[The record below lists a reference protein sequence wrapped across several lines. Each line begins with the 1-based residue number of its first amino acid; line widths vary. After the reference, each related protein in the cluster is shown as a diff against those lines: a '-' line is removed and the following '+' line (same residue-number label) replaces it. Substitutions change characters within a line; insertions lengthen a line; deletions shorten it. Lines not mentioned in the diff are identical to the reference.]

1 MANETKPKG
10 DATDMAIDVFAGAV
24 AGAVAHEATQGAQ
37 RQEDGG
43 ANATVAVKAEGAA
56 PVPAVR
62 AASAASGTSGGL
74 ASVPQ
79 IVELADQLSACADQ
93 LHERIMRD
101 IRAYDGGI
109 VPTHVQA
116 TARALLEDELL
127 LRQRA
132 NGLYADAATYVV
144 KSLGKSQQGVVALT
158 TAAAEKIRKIARIGD
173 ITGLVAGLL
182 HLAGA
187 AATGQAASVL
197 TALDKIHTHV
207 KAIETSKAPAKPA

>member
-24 AGAVAHEATQGAQ
+24 AGAVTQEAQGQDDGAAQ
-37 RQEDGG
+37 AE
-43 ANATVAVKAEGAA
+43 AAAATPAVKATATVA
-56 PVPAVR
+56 
-62 AASAASGTSGGL
+62 TGGL
-74 ASVPQ
+74 ASAAQ
-79 IVELADQLSACADQ
+79 IVELADQLSACADR

-101 IRAYDGGI
+101 IRAYGGGI
-109 VPTHVQA
+109 VPAHVQA

-158 TAAAEKIRKIARIGD
+158 TAAAEKIRKIALIGD
-173 ITGLVAGLL
+173 VTGLVAGLL

-197 TALDKIHTHV
+197 TALDKIHTHI
-207 KAIETSKAPAKPA
+207 KAIETGKAPAKPA

>member
-1 MANETKPKG
+1 MANQTKPKG
-10 DATDMAIDVFAGAV
+10 DATDMAIDTVAGAV
-24 AGAVAHEATQGAQ
+24 AGAVAQGA
-37 RQEDGG
+37 RGHEDG
-43 ANATVAVKAEGAA
+43 AAIPAVKTAD
-56 PVPAVR
+56 
-62 AASAASGTSGGL
+62 AASSGGGL
-74 ASVPQ
+74 ASVAQ
-79 IVELADQLSACADQ
+79 IVELADQLSACADE

-101 IRAYDGGI
+101 IRAHDGGV
-109 VPTHVQA
+109 VPAHVQA
-116 TARALLEDELL
+116 TARALLEDEVL

-158 TAAAEKIRKIARIGD
+158 TAAAEKIRKIALIGD
-173 ITGLVAGLL
+173 VAGLVAGLL

-207 KAIETSKAPAKPA
+207 KAIETRKAPARRA

>member
-1 MANETKPKG
+1 MAEEKAKAKG
-10 DATDMAIDVFAGAV
+10 DALDSAIEAFAGAV
-24 AGAVAHEATQGAQ
+24 AGATTGHAGDAGTTAAAAVEQAAPPAAKKVEPA
-37 RQEDGG
+37 G
-43 ANATVAVKAEGAA
+43 AN
-56 PVPAVR
+56 
-62 AASAASGTSGGL
+62 GGL
-74 ASVPQ
+74 ASVAQ

-109 VPTHVQA
+109 VPAHVQA
-116 TARALLEDELL
+116 TARALLEDELV

-158 TAAAEKIRKIARIGD
+158 TAAAEKIRKIALIGD

-187 AATGQAASVL
+187 AATGQAASVIV
-197 TALDKIHTHV
+197 ALDKIHTQV
-207 KAIETSKAPAKPA
+207 KAIETHQAGAPKPA

>member
-1 MANETKPKG
+1 MANDTKPKG
-10 DATDMAIDVFAGAV
+10 DTTDMAIDALAGAV
-24 AGAVAHEATQGAQ
+24 AAGTKVDGAPPAKATSA
-37 RQEDGG
+37 
-43 ANATVAVKAEGAA
+43 
-56 PVPAVR
+56 
-62 AASAASGTSGGL
+62 AASAANGGL
-74 ASVPQ
+74 ASVAQ

-109 VPTHVQA
+109 VPAHLQA

-158 TAAAEKIRKIARIGD
+158 TAAAEKIRKIALIGD

-187 AATGQAASVL
+187 AATGQAASVIV
-197 TALDKIHTHV
+197 ALDKINTNL
-207 KAIETSKAPAKPA
+207 KAIETHKAPAKPA

>member
-1 MANETKPKG
+1 MAKETKPKA
-10 DATDMAIDVFAGAV
+10 DATDMAIDAFAGAV
-24 AGAVAHEATQGAQ
+24 ASTVTREAQP
-37 RQEDGG
+37 E
-43 ANATVAVKAEGAA
+43 ESE
-56 PVPAVR
+56 
-62 AASAASGTSGGL
+62 AASADVPKAPAPAPAAKAAPAPASANGGL

-109 VPTHVQA
+109 VPAHVQA
-116 TARALLEDELL
+116 TARALLEDELV

-158 TAAAEKIRKIARIGD
+158 TAAAEKIRKIALIGD
-173 ITGLVAGLL
+173 ITGLVGGLL
-182 HLAGA
+182 QLAGA
-187 AATGQAASVL
+187 AATGQAASVI
-197 TALDKIHTHV
+197 TALDKINTHM
-207 KAIETSKAPAKPA
+207 KAIDAAKAPAKPA

>member
-10 DATDMAIDVFAGAV
+10 DATDMAIDVFAGA
-24 AGAVAHEATQGAQ
+24 AASAVTQGAQ
-37 RQEDGG
+37 GQQDGA
-43 ANATVAVKAEGAA
+43 ANATVAVKAEET
-56 PVPAVR
+56 VLRPAVKT
-62 AASAASGTSGGL
+62 ASAASGTSGGL

-101 IRAYDGGI
+101 IRAYDGGA
-109 VPTHVQA
+109 VPAHVQA

-158 TAAAEKIRKIARIGD
+158 TAAAEKIRKIALIGD

-207 KAIETSKAPAKPA
+207 EAIETNKAPAKPA

>member
-1 MANETKPKG
+1 MADETKPKG
-10 DATDMAIDVFAGAV
+10 DATDLAIDAFAGAV
-24 AGAVAHEATQGAQ
+24 AGAVT
-37 RQEDGG
+37 
-43 ANATVAVKAEGAA
+43 GAA
-56 PVPAVR
+56 PAD
-62 AASAASGTSGGL
+62 AADATPIAKADDSVAATPPSGAAGAATGGL
-74 ASVPQ
+74 ASVAQ

-101 IRAYDGGI
+101 IRVYDGGA
-109 VPTHVQA
+109 VPAQVQA

-158 TAAAEKIRKIARIGD
+158 TAAAEKIRKIGLIGD

-182 HLAGA
+182 QLAGA
-187 AATGQAASVL
+187 AATGQAASVIS
-197 TALDKIHTHV
+197 ALDKIHTHI
-207 KAIETSKAPAKPA
+207 KAIDASKAPAKAT